1 MADQSARAVALT
13 ALTTWHRGKRFA
25 DSIVQQLLARETLS
39 AADRGFVTELF
50 YGVLRNLTL
59 LDFWIAQLR
68 HGALDHNSRDLLRL
82 GLYQIFLLQTPEHAA
97 VFETVELSSRRNRGL
112 INGILRAALRR
123 QDELRTATES
133 APPATRFSHPEFL
146 LRKWEQQFG
155 REATMELCLWNN
167 RPPPVYVRVN
177 ELKMTVPEFLGK
189 YSGASLLPNSE
200 RFCVLSD
207 PWPAVESGD
216 VYVQDPSTALAVE
229 LLDPQPDESVL
240 DACAAPGGKTAYIA
254 QRMKN
259 TGTLAASDRDFTRL
273 NLLRENLDRLSV
285 TNATILR
292 QDWREKSL
300 SPELCERKFDRIL
313 IDAPCSNTGVMRRRV
328 DVRWRLKPDDFVRM
342 PNEQLEIV
350 RAVLPLLKDGGV
362 LIYSTCSL
370 EPEEN
375 EKLIKHILK
384 EFPFLH
390 LAEQKS
396 SLPFRD
402 HFDGAFAVRLLRS

>member
-1 MADQSARAVALT
+1 MADRSARAVART
-13 ALTTWHRGKRFA
+13 ALTAWRRRKRFA
-25 DSIVQQLLARETLS
+25 DSIVQQFLAKETLS
-39 AADRGFVTELF
+39 ASDRGFVTELF

-59 LDFWIAQLR
+59 LDFWIDRLR
-68 HGALDHNSRDLLRL
+68 SGSLDHASRDLLRL
-82 GLYQIFLLQTPEHAA
+82 GLYQIFLLQTPQHAA
-97 VFETVELSSRRNRGL
+97 VFETVELSSRHNRGL
-112 INGILRAALRR
+112 INSILRTALRRHDELRAA
-123 QDELRTATES
+123 AES

-155 REATMELCLWNN
+155 REATTELCLWNN

-177 ELKMTVPEFLGK
+177 ELKTTVSEFLGK
-189 YSGASLLPNSE
+189 HSGAFLLPDSE
-200 RFCVLSD
+200 RFCGLPD
-207 PWPAVESGD
+207 PWLAIENGD
-216 VYVQDPSTALAVE
+216 AYVQDPSTAIAVE
-229 LLDPQPDESVL
+229 LLDPQPNESIL

-254 QRMKN
+254 QLMKN
-259 TGTLAASDRDFTRL
+259 SGTLVASDRDSARL

-285 TNATILR
+285 TNATIVR

-300 SPELCERKFDRIL
+300 SPELRDHKFDRIL
-313 IDAPCSNTGVMRRRV
+313 VDAPCSNTGVMRRRV

-350 RAVLPLLKDGGV
+350 RAVLPLLKEGAV
-362 LIYSTCSL
+362 LVYSTCSV

-375 EKLIKHILK
+375 DRLIERIVRD
-384 EFPFLH
+384 FPFLH

-402 HFDGAFAVRLLRS
+402 HLDGAFAAKLLRS